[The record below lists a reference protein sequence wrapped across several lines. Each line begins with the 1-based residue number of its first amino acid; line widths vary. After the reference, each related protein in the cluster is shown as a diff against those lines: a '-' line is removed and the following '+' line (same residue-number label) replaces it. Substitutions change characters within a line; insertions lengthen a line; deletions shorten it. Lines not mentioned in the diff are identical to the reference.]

1 MDIVTAINTWLPPA
15 IIVGVIVYT
24 NRLLANGLNKRID
37 DLREQMQREHDTLAG
52 KVDYLTDTVT
62 KHIMDSSIHS
72 NK

>member
-1 MDIVTAINTWLPPA
+1 MDLVTAINTWLPPA
-15 IIVGVIVYT
+15 IIVGVIIYT

-37 DLREQMQREHDTLAG
+37 DLREQMQREHGTLAG
-52 KVDYLTDTVT
+52 KVDYLTDAVT